1 MESDATSPGSRK
13 RAWAA
18 GIAARP
24 SATISTGAPP
34 HRRESS
40 LAHRSASSARA
51 STLGAMCARQSVQA
65 ASGLGGS
72 IRIGDVTISDLPG
85 YRRDLYRVSHIGF
98 IFQQFNLI
106 PYLSIEENVL
116 LPCLLCSGREQNEQ
130 GSVKQRVKQLLSEL
144 DLPEDSWGKK
154 VRQLSIGQQQRVA
167 AARALIGR
175 PELIV
180 ADEPTS
186 ALDYDRRISFL
197 DVLMKQCRQQNTTL
211 LFVSHDL
218 NLAPQ
223 FSRTV
228 DLNEINHAGYHG

>member
-1 MESDATSPGSRK
+1 MNTAIKIDKLTFRWPKQKEDLLDIPSFEISCGEQIFLAGPSGSGK
-13 RAWAA
+13 STLLNLIA
-18 GIAARP
+18 GILTP
-24 SATISTGAPP
+24 
-34 HRRESS
+34 
-40 LAHRSASSARA
+40 RS
-51 STLGAMCARQSVQA
+51 
-65 ASGLGGS
+65 GS